1 MSFEFEILMQTNF
14 HKVLAHFLT
23 QDSLLHLDFSMNRG
37 WWFQSCLLHGF
48 SPMDTPRLSVAE
60 TLLQVVTWS
69 TWITWI
75 KSTWLKRKWQYL
87 HLFYI
92 HCNVWYLMIC
102 IYHRYLVY
110 LYNIS
115 TISGW
120 RFGTFFIFPYIG
132 NNNPIWLIFFRG
144 VETTNQ
150 GCTYIYIHIYMQHIL
165 FLVSWFHCS
174 WPSGFRPCTRPA
186 AKTCAWNQHWLLM
199 KPSKISG
206 TVHWRWRR
214 LNVGGCT
221 IKMAHI

>member
-60 TLLQVVTWS
+60 TLLQVVTWITWS

-132 NNNPIWLIFFRG
+132 NNNRSWLIFFKRHRG
-144 VETTNQ
+144 SM
-150 GCTYIYIHIYMQHIL
+150 G
-165 FLVSWFHCS
+165 
-174 WPSGFRPCTRPA
+174 
-186 AKTCAWNQHWLLM
+186 
-199 KPSKISG
+199 G
-206 TVHWRWRR
+206 TVRWLVFLLLFWLSPSQLVLSYPAVLSHVRVS
-214 LNVGGCT
+214 LPPVGS
-221 IKMAHI
+221 

>member
-14 HKVLAHFLT
+14 HKVLAHFFT

-60 TLLQVVTWS
+60 TLLQVVTWITWS

-150 GCTYIYIHIYMQHIL
+150 YFTVKHS
-165 FLVSWFHCS
+165 V
-174 WPSGFRPCTRPA
+174 PSYKRNP
-186 AKTCAWNQHWLLM
+186 
-199 KPSKISG
+199 
-206 TVHWRWRR
+206 
-214 LNVGGCT
+214 
-221 IKMAHI
+221 